1 MICIDKHEHH
11 TVLHGKLF
19 KEFWSVSF
27 IIEQMLDFLNMN
39 IIYLQ
44 TLKDVITLSYAE
56 IYFLTSE
63 RLEESRRVM

>member
-1 MICIDKHEHH
+1 
-11 TVLHGKLF
+11 
-19 KEFWSVSF
+19 
-27 IIEQMLDFLNMN
+27 MN